1 MMDFPKVPLDKLS
14 DDEFVELVND
24 VCEII
29 QLSMV
34 YNRTHNNNNEE
45 LAIFDYLVYLAYLA
59 MELKKGF
66 EGSADVH

>member
-45 LAIFDYLVYLAYLA
+45 LSLFVYLA

-66 EGSADVH
+66 EGSAEVH